1 MDRATVMAAFVT
13 ATASLFF
20 FSAPLFSLA
29 GARAQAVQSSEAD
42 SKAIKQVFA
51 VFYESFSRHD
61 AHAAAMT
68 FAEDADFTNMR
79 GVHNH
84 GRQEVEA
91 WLAMLFAGNLKV
103 ASRTDIVKSIRFLT
117 PEIAEVD
124 ADTVITGTKAVD
136 GSDVPLR
143 KGLMVTTMTKQNGRW
158 FISVF
163 HEVEFP
169 PAPPARYKDRRGG
182 QGRTEPASP
191 ERSFVRLGPTQDEP
205 SGDWPRDVSPL
216 AATPTRARLTRIGGP
231 G

>member
-1 MDRATVMAAFVT
+1 MERRRFGFIRATVMAAFVT
-13 ATASLFF
+13 AIASLLL
-20 FSAPLFSLA
+20 FSDPLFSLA
-29 GARAQAVQSSEAD
+29 GSRAQEQAQSSEAD

-84 GRQEVEA
+84 GRKEIEA
-91 WLAMLFAGNLKV
+91 WLAMLFAGNLK
-103 ASRTDIVKSIRFLT
+103 AARRTDIVKSIRFAA

-124 ADTVITGTKAVD
+124 ADTVITGTKAAD
-136 GSDVPLR
+136 GSEVRPR
-143 KGLMVTTMTKQNGRW
+143 KGLMVTTMTKQKGRW

-169 PAPPARYKDRRGG
+169 PAPP
-182 QGRTEPASP
+182 GR
-191 ERSFVRLGPTQDEP
+191 
-205 SGDWPRDVSPL
+205 
-216 AATPTRARLTRIGGP
+216 
-231 G
+231 